1 MWQKSM
7 LAEASRDTEG
17 LKLCP
22 LTGKKKKKA
31 GAPDLLGKLPGRLM
45 ASDPRP
51 CSAISI
57 SVALSWQLGLVKKA
71 VPCLSDA
78 GDSSIQNDR
87 VRLRRK
93 TPPISRPTPARHVH
107 GADVTASA
115 VLRG

>member
-1 MWQKSM
+1 MPTH
-7 LAEASRDTEG
+7 R
-17 LKLCP
+17 
-22 LTGKKKKKA
+22 KKEKKA

-71 VPCLSDA
+71 APCLSDA

-107 GADVTASA
+107 GDVAPTLLRQLFSVGDRNALLGPVVPLAD
-115 VLRG
+115 